1 MITRTY
7 LIKGDKADNGA
18 VIVDGSPDTT
28 YHGIP
33 VAREGDPVFCPVCKR
48 PGVVAC
54 TGPRW
59 PYSDNGKEMALSGD
73 ICLCGCPK
81 PPVFFASRPYTMNMT
96 AEDAMRHSAHDSSGS
111 MTSTDSPVDGEI
123 IEEYFEIID
132 GANGKPADGYLY
144 DLYSNGSRIQH
155 KARFFSGRTVD
166 TKGKGSLRLVMWLD
180 KSGEDR
186 P

>member
-1 MITRTY
+1 MVTRTY

-18 VIVDGSPDTT
+18 VIVGGSPDVT

-48 PGVVAC
+48 SGVIAC
-54 TGPRW
+54 IGPRW
-59 PYSDNGKEMALSGD
+59 PYSDKGKEMALSGD
-73 ICLCGCPK
+73 ICVCGCLK

-96 AEDAMRHSAHDSSGS
+96 AEDAARHSVAYASVN
-111 MTSTDSPVDGEI
+111 MTSTDSLVDGEV
-123 IEEYFEIID
+123 IEEYFEIVD
-132 GANGKPADGYLY
+132 GSTGKPAEGYLY

-155 KARFFSGRTVD
+155 KARFLSGRTVD
-166 TKGKGSLRLVMWLD
+166 MKGKGSWRLVMWLD